1 MAEDTSHTQ
10 LSAELTAFVDGLAG
24 EDVSIGEVL
33 DAIADRGFGL
43 ILLILAL
50 PAALSD
56 VGVFGG
62 NMIIMISGLLNY
74 YTIKL

>member
-1 MAEDTSHTQ
+1 MVEDTTHTQ

-43 ILLILAL
+43 ILLFWRCRQPSRCPR
-50 PAALSD
+50 PA
-56 VGVFGG
+56 
-62 NMIIMISGLLNY
+62 MRPRSG
-74 YTIKL
+74 